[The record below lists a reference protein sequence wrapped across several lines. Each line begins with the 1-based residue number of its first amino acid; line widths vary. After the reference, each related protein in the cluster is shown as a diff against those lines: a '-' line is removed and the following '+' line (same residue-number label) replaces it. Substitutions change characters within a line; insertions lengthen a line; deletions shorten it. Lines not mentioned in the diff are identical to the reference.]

1 MNAITDRRKKIE
13 IIRNIKKGDSFPYFK
28 QRFIKDTSSSYPLTD
43 EDWKKMYISLNHL
56 SKIIYEYM
64 NFVPILNKFTKVK
77 KQSKIDMLKEF
88 LKSIEWEM
96 LQPEIIERME
106 TEGDVFLYWFF
117 EDEKAKFPKI
127 RIRPSEN
134 IKEIV
139 RDGNGNITNY
149 IYEETVKFE
158 TTDDR
163 GNVMYDTKL
172 VTWVFYK
179 GYVKKTDS
187 KTNQT
192 ITYYNPIEFSEYFPI
207 FQISA
212 DKKQNDKFS
221 EIPAER
227 YIDSCQLLDNIDTNW
242 NLINTLAGFPKVF
255 LKNCRLELSMSSGSA
270 GGVITVVPIIEGE
283 ATDIKQ
289 LEITNGLESLQKQRD
304 IVMRHL
310 YKMAN
315 LIMENLE
322 EKIGSSDSA
331 RIPAQLRLPLE
342 LKIKKRI
349 IAINN
354 IMEEIFNIILIRN
367 GEKNVEKIKFELP
380 EPVIESSPF
389 DKLLLDTQKIA
400 LGLTTIQ
407 QLLRDRGFN
416 EEQIKQIT
424 EEINEEIINGKNDI
438 QIQGLDNNFK
448 TESNVKVKKEKII
461 DTEDDME
468 EI

>member
-1 MNAITDRRKKIE
+1 
-13 IIRNIKKGDSFPYFK
+13 
-28 QRFIKDTSSSYPLTD
+28 
-43 EDWKKMYISLNHL
+43 
-56 SKIIYEYM
+56 
-64 NFVPILNKFTKVK
+64 VPILNKFTKVK
-77 KQSKIDMLKEF
+77 KASKIDLLKEF

-96 LQPEIIERME
+96 LQPEIVERME

-117 EDEKAKFPKI
+117 EDDKAKFPKV
-127 RIRPSEN
+127 RIRPSEFL
-134 IKEIV
+134 KEIV
-139 RDGNGNITNY
+139 RDGNGNVTNY
-149 IYEETVKFE
+149 IYEEIVKFE
-158 TTDDR
+158 TTDER
-163 GNVMYDTKL
+163 GNVQYDTKT

-187 KTNQT
+187 KNNNTQ
-192 ITYYNPIEFSEYFPI
+192 TYYNPIEFQDIFPI

-212 DKKQNDKFS
+212 DKKQNEKFS
-221 EIPAER
+221 DIPAER
-227 YIDSCQLLDNIDTNW
+227 YVDACQLLDNIDTNW

-270 GGVITVVPIIEGE
+270 GGVITVVPIVEGE

-304 IVMRHL
+304 IVMKHL

-315 LIMENLE
+315 ITMENLE

-342 LKIKKRI
+342 LKIKKRLI
-349 IAINN
+349 VINN
-354 IMEEIFNIILIRN
+354 IMEELFNIVLIRN
-367 GEKNVEKIKFELP
+367 GEKNPEKVKFELP

-424 EEINEEIINGKNDI
+424 DEINQEVINGTNDI

-448 TESNVKVKKEKII
+448 TESNVAMPKDKI
-461 DTEDDME
+461 
-468 EI
+468 